1 MHSWQGFIG
10 ASRTGKAKDE
20 VAGLGY
26 LLTAGSASSFEYQR
40 ERIMK
45 KFILGLKR
53 FVGSEEAVTAIEYAL
68 LAALI
73 AVAVIGGA
81 SMLGTSVKT
90 EFTSIA
96 GVV

>member
-1 MHSWQGFIG
+1 
-10 ASRTGKAKDE
+10 
-20 VAGLGY
+20 
-26 LLTAGSASSFEYQR
+26 
-40 ERIMK
+40 MK
-45 KFILGLKR
+45 KFILGLKK
-53 FVGSEEAVTAIEYAL
+53 FVSSEEAVTAIEYAL

>member
-1 MHSWQGFIG
+1 LG
-10 ASRTGKAKDE
+10 ASWTGKERD
-20 VAGLGY
+20 VVGLGY
-26 LLTAGSASSFEYQR
+26 LWLNEGSASSFEYQSQR
-40 ERIMK
+40 EKVMK

-81 SMLGTSVKT
+81 SMLGGNVQK

>member
-1 MHSWQGFIG
+1 MGGQREI
-10 ASRTGKAKDE
+10 
-20 VAGLGY
+20 VGLGHLWLNVASTIY
-26 LLTAGSASSFEYQR
+26 LCEYQR

-45 KFILGLKR
+45 KFILELKR

-81 SMLGTSVKT
+81 SLLGTSVHN
-90 EFTSIA
+90 EFSSIA
-96 GVV
+96 TVV

>member
-1 MHSWQGFIG
+1 
-10 ASRTGKAKDE
+10 
-20 VAGLGY
+20 
-26 LLTAGSASSFEYQR
+26 
-40 ERIMK
+40 MK

-81 SMLGTSVKT
+81 KLLGTSVST
-90 EFTSIA
+90 EFGSISA
-96 GVV
+96 VV